1 MINYFN
7 FKQFDNEYL
16 LTNDFGKYMFV
27 TKEELRSTINN
38 NVDFDSDFGR
48 KAEENYFAFQCSKRA
63 FADKAKHLM
72 RESKSYLFQSTG
84 LHIFVVTNS
93 CNMQCVYCQA
103 QNGND
108 HPHGMMDHK
117 TAERAVDIA
126 LQSPNDYLSFEF
138 QGGEPLSNF
147 DTIKHIVEYTE
158 AKNFTKQIEFNLV
171 SNLTL
176 LTEDIADYIKRH
188 DIKVSTSIDGNMP
201 VHNTNRQY
209 RSSKGTFDDVVSG
222 IKLLRSK
229 DVEVGAILTTTRQSL
244 DHAKEIVDAYVSLGL
259 TNVFIRPLTPLGCA
273 SNQWSEIGYTPEQ
286 FVTFYHECFDY
297 ILALNEQGVN
307 IKEGTALLILPKI
320 LYGYPVN
327 YMELRSPCGVGI
339 GQLAYY
345 YDGNV
350 YTCDEGRMLSEMGD
364 DSFRLGNVY
373 QNTYNDLINNPSCK
387 AACVSSVLE
396 SLPECSSC
404 VYNPFCGTCPVVNLA
419 QNKNFFQKTAHS
431 YRCKI
436 NTGIMDKIFHTLNS
450 SNKQIIE
457 KRV

>member
-1 MINYFN
+1 MYNP
-7 FKQFDNEYL
+7 
-16 LTNDFGKYMFV
+16 
-27 TKEELRSTINN
+27 
-38 NVDFDSDFGR
+38 
-48 KAEENYFAFQCSKRA
+48 
-63 FADKAKHLM
+63 AK
-72 RESKSYLFQSTG
+72 
-84 LHIFVVTNS
+84 
-93 CNMQCVYCQA
+93 
-103 QNGND
+103 
-108 HPHGMMDHK
+108 
-117 TAERAVDIA
+117 RAVDIA
-126 LQSPNDYLSFEF
+126 LQSPNNYLSFEF

-147 DTIKHIVEYTE
+147 DTIRHIVEYTE
-158 AKNFTKQIEFNLV
+158 TKNTTKQIEFNLV

-188 DIKVSTSIDGNMP
+188 DIKVSTSIDGNML

-209 RSSKGTFDDVVSG
+209 RSGKGTFDDVISG
-222 IKLLRSK
+222 IKRLRNK

-244 DHAKEIVDAYVSLGL
+244 DHPNEIVDAYVSLGL

-273 SNQWSEIGYTPEQ
+273 SNQWSKIGYSPEQ
-286 FVTFYHECFDY
+286 FITFYNKCFDY
-297 ILALNEQGVN
+297 ILDLNEQGVN
-307 IKEGTALLILPKI
+307 VKEGTAILILPKI
-320 LYGYPVN
+320 LYGNPVN
-327 YMELRSPCGVGI
+327 YMELRSPCGAGI

-387 AACVSSVLE
+387 AACISSVLE

-419 QNKNFFQKTAHS
+419 QNKNIFQKTAHS

-436 NTGIMDKIFHTLNS
+436 NAGIMDKIFSILNS
-450 SNKQIIE
+450 NKKQMIE
-457 KRV
+457 KWV